1 MRKNT
6 TRPLTAWIGG
16 TEVERGLFSAERCAI
31 FERNSQK
38 HSILQESKN
47 DEKETSMQIAKA
59 YLETLYQRR
68 PELFPSGLN
77 PSPLT
82 EHDIQQLE
90 NRVGYPFPRQYQ
102 SYLQAYQVPRIST
115 SVRFCTSHV
124 YIRSKEKDTFVPEV
138 KPENIVEVDFDWG
151 GEGGFS
157 REEYWERRVPGE
169 EPYGMM
175 DQFLKA
181 GYILIG
187 EYDGEGYF
195 VFYDLVTAA
204 ALHIHNEEIWE
215 EAPLDMV
222 NDSSLVRPFMEKHAS
237 QLCPDFDTFLR
248 LVCTGEIYHD
258 GDMIFVELSPA

>member
-1 MRKNT
+1 
-6 TRPLTAWIGG
+6 
-16 TEVERGLFSAERCAI
+16 
-31 FERNSQK
+31 
-38 HSILQESKN
+38 
-47 DEKETSMQIAKA
+47 MQTAKA

-90 NRVGYPFPRQYQ
+90 NRVGYPFPRQYR

-138 KPENIVEVDFDWG
+138 KPENIAEVDFDWG

-157 REEYWERRVPGE
+157 REEYWERWAPGE
-169 EPYGMM
+169 EPYEMM

-204 ALHIHNEEIWE
+204 VLHIHNEEIWE

-222 NDSSLVRPFMEKHAS
+222 DDSSLVRPFMEQHAS

-258 GDMIFVELSPA
+258 GDMIFVELPPA